1 MIELSNQLMSSKPR
15 PIKSWID
22 GPWLL
27 FNSITG
33 FPESGSNTMISP
45 VINKVSNTHLLF
57 GITIR
62 DQDTEIKA
70 INDFFE

>member
-1 MIELSNQLMSSKPR
+1 MIELYNQLISIKPR

-27 FNSITG
+27 FNAITG
-33 FPESGSNTMISP
+33 FPESGSTTMISP
-45 VINKVSNTHLLF
+45 VINKISNTHLLF
-57 GITIR
+57 SIAIV